1 MDTGEDKNNYLYFY
15 IFPQKITCSV
25 TLGLLKGNL
34 YFHVP
39 LYSKMAVDWFL
50 VTGGTTVISTLHN
63 YPIDAIL
70 LFWSL
75 IRFLYPCRY
84 FPVPF
89 SNYNCNNNFTQSQ
102 HGFSNVSVYLAA
114 LNHFDVTFHQS
125 QKP

>member
-15 IFPQKITCSV
+15 IFLQKITCSV
-25 TLGLLKGNL
+25 TLCLLKGNL

-63 YPIDAIL
+63 YPIDTIL
-70 LFWSL
+70 FFWSL
-75 IRFLYPCRY
+75 ILYPCRY

-102 HGFSNVSVYLAA
+102 HVFSNISVYLAA